1 MTDNYSLDA
10 QSRTVT
16 GKKVGQLR
24 RDGMVPA
31 VIYGASKAST
41 PIQIAEKPLTMMLM
55 KAGGTHLIDINVDG
69 SPQTVIAREV
79 QRDILRG
86 KILHVDFLAV
96 DADKTIETEVPVHFI
111 NESPAVETKQGIIVA
126 GTNTVRIE
134 ALPRYLIDI
143 IEVDLSSLA
152 RVGDAIF
159 VRDLVLN
166 ENVRAVSDPDELV
179 VRVAAT
185 AAAISDEAAEQ
196 EMEGVSAEP
205 EVIARGKQEE
215 EDF

>member
-1 MTDNYSLDA
+1 VTDNYSLDA

>member
-1 MTDNYSLDA
+1 MAENYSLEA
-10 QSRTVT
+10 QPRSLT
-16 GKKVGQLR
+16 GKKVAQLR
-24 RDGMVPA
+24 RSGMIPA
-31 VIYGASKAST
+31 VIYGANKPST
-41 PIQIAEKPLTMMLM
+41 PIQIAEKALTMTLL
-55 KAGGTHLIDINVDG
+55 KAGGTHLIDIKLNG
-69 SPQTVIAREV
+69 SAQTVIAREV
-79 QRDILRG
+79 QRDVLRG
-86 KILHVDFLAV
+86 TILHVDFLAV
-96 DADKTIETEVPVHFI
+96 DADKPIETEVPVHFV

-134 ALPRYLIDI
+134 ALPRYLIDV
-143 IEVDLSSLA
+143 IEVDLSRLT

-166 ENVRAVSDPDELV
+166 DKVRAVSDPDELV

-196 EMEGVSAEP
+196 TLESVSAEP

>member
-10 QSRTVT
+10 QARSVT
-16 GKKVGQLR
+16 GKKVSQLR

-31 VIYGASKAST
+31 VIYGASKSST
-41 PIQIAEKPLTMMLM
+41 PIQIAEKPLTMLLL
-55 KAGGTHLIDINVDG
+55 KAGGTHLIDISVDG
-69 SPQTVIAREV
+69 SLQTVIAREV

-86 KILHVDFLAV
+86 NILHVDFLAV

-111 NESPAVETKQGIIVA
+111 NESPAVETKLGIIVA

-143 IEVDLSSLA
+143 IEVDLSKLA

-159 VRDLVLN
+159 VRDLILN
-166 ENVRAVSDPDELV
+166 ENVRAVSDPDELI

-196 EMEGVSAEP
+196 DTEGTSAEP
-205 EVIARGKQEE
+205 EVIARGKQDE

>member
-1 MTDNYSLDA
+1 MVTDNYSLDA
-10 QSRTVT
+10 QVRSVT

-24 RDGMVPA
+24 RVGMVPA
-31 VIYGASKAST
+31 VIYGAGKAST
-41 PIQIAEKPLTMMLM
+41 PIQIAEKALTTTLL
-55 KAGGTHLIDINVDG
+55 KAGGTHLIDINLDG
-69 SPQTVIAREV
+69 SSQTVIAREV

-86 KILHVDFLAV
+86 TILHVDFLAV
-96 DADKTIETEVPVHFI
+96 DADKPIETEVPVHFI

-134 ALPRYLIDI
+134 ALPRYLIDV
-143 IEVDLSSLA
+143 IEVDLSGLT

-185 AAAISDEAAEQ
+185 AAAISDEAAQ
-196 EMEGVSAEP
+196 EIEGVSAEP